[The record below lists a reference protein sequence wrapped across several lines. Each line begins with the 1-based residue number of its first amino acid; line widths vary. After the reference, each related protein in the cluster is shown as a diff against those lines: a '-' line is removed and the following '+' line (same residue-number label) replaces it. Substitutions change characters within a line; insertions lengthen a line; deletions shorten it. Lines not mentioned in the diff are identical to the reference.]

1 MKKIIL
7 KLRGG
12 LGNQLFMIA
21 YGIGIAKKN
30 HAELFINI
38 DDYQKYKVR
47 NFELNQYL
55 KFQKKIQY
63 DVDNSSKFR
72 RIYYAI
78 IYKVQQSLAYI
89 NRKCGKRFNLERMRP
104 LYRFFG
110 VDFAEHG
117 DGKFNYFDKQTFFI
131 FGYFQNLQYVDEVY
145 KDIFDLVRNY
155 KVEKNLLSNEKV
167 TDYYQKIK
175 THEHSIAVSIRCGED
190 YQKLG
195 WPICSREYFFAGINY
210 LRKEYI
216 SENLQIVIF
225 SDDVEKAKIIFDD
238 LKDKKDL
245 IFIENLD
252 PSESLFLMNICNDYI
267 ISNSSFSWWGQ
278 KLSDNNERTVIAP
291 QYWFREKEN
300 YKENGLYDSNFVV
313 LDQEGKIV

>member
-89 NRKCGKRFNLERMRP
+89 NRRCGKRFNLERMRP
-104 LYRFFG
+104 LYRF
-110 VDFAEHG
+110 
-117 DGKFNYFDKQTFFI
+117 
-131 FGYFQNLQYVDEVY
+131 L
-145 KDIFDLVRNY
+145 
-155 KVEKNLLSNEKV
+155 
-167 TDYYQKIK
+167 
-175 THEHSIAVSIRCGED
+175 VSILLNMEMASLITLIN
-190 YQKLG
+190 KL
-195 WPICSREYFFAGINY
+195 
-210 LRKEYI
+210 
-216 SENLQIVIF
+216 
-225 SDDVEKAKIIFDD
+225 
-238 LKDKKDL
+238 
-245 IFIENLD
+245 
-252 PSESLFLMNICNDYI
+252 SLFLGIFRIYSMWMRYI
-267 ISNSSFSWWGQ
+267 
-278 KLSDNNERTVIAP
+278 
-291 QYWFREKEN
+291 
-300 YKENGLYDSNFVV
+300 
-313 LDQEGKIV
+313 KIYLIW